1 MEKDKIKTY
10 VLEFI
15 LISIPLLALFIP
27 NTVTRTIL
35 AVVLLGLTFFVT
47 SVLKKRKLYSIY
59 QKQST
64 ILMTLIALIYVIVF
78 YLMGFYFGYYQA
90 TIKLSIKTLMKYIIP
105 IATTIISSEIIRSIL
120 IMEKSK
126 ISKILLTISMI
137 LIDSLFYVNIYTAS
151 TYQNFVDTLCFI
163 IFAAISSNLLYNYIS
178 IKFGYKPNVVFRLIT
193 ILYVYIIP
201 ITPDVNVLIRCFFR
215 VLVPYLIFLLL
226 EYSYSRNNFKR
237 AYENKK
243 RNLITISILIIIM
256 TGIVMLVSCKFKYGM
271 LVVGS
276 GSMTGTVNMGDAII
290 FEEYKKQEI
299 KQGDVILFEAQG
311 RKIVHRVIEVRS
323 IDGQDAY
330 FTQGD
335 ANQSP
340 DDGYRKNS
348 DIIGITKLKVKY
360 IGYPS
365 LWIRQIFE

>member
-1 MEKDKIKTY
+1 
-10 VLEFI
+10 
-15 LISIPLLALFIP
+15 
-27 NTVTRTIL
+27 
-35 AVVLLGLTFFVT
+35 
-47 SVLKKRKLYSIY
+47 
-59 QKQST
+59 
-64 ILMTLIALIYVIVF
+64 
-78 YLMGFYFGYYQA
+78 
-90 TIKLSIKTLMKYIIP
+90 
-105 IATTIISSEIIRSIL
+105 
-120 IMEKSK
+120 
-126 ISKILLTISMI
+126 
-137 LIDSLFYVNIYTAS
+137 
-151 TYQNFVDTLCFI
+151 
-163 IFAAISSNLLYNYIS
+163 
-178 IKFGYKPNVVFRLIT
+178 
-193 ILYVYIIP
+193 
-201 ITPDVNVLIRCFFR
+201 
-215 VLVPYLIFLLL
+215 
-226 EYSYSRNNFKR
+226 
-237 AYENKK
+237 
-243 RNLITISILIIIM
+243 
-256 TGIVMLVSCKFKYGM
+256 MLVSCKFKYGM